1 VVHEPDE
8 PPWVIERDTEDLVR
22 LDELMA
28 RRFPH
33 LHECMIT
40 LPQLTEAD
48 ITQDS
53 HTELARLDRQVQLYI
68 NDLIVTDLPGKA
80 FEDVLAAFLS
90 HGKAFSE
97 LVTAETVREKE
108 ESDIFNLKLLD
119 AASDILVSARQSTG
133 RIVDGISDSTGRVVD
148 GISEIKPFTALSS
161 SLSSLW
167 LDQRP
172 DPLLPE
178 SQPPDATSPSEPAA
192 ALAASLGSAGGH
204 TASIEEVAAA
214 AMRRADGGAVAEAVD
229 GGGEMAAC
237 EMEEQRAKLAGAGG
251 LTFHDSS

>member
-1 VVHEPDE
+1 
-8 PPWVIERDTEDLVR
+8 
-22 LDELMA
+22 
-28 RRFPH
+28 
-33 LHECMIT
+33 MIT

-97 LVTAETVREKE
+97 LLTAETVQEKE

-172 DPLLPE
+172 DSLFPE
-178 SQPPDATSPSEPAA
+178 SQQPDATSLSEPAA
-192 ALAASLGSAGGH
+192 ALAASFGLAGGR
-204 TASIEEVAAA
+204 TASIDEAAAA
-214 AMRRADGGAVAEAVD
+214 AMRCADGDAVAEAVD
-229 GGGEMAAC
+229 GGGEMAAS
-237 EMEEQRAKLAGAGG
+237 EMEEQRAKLAGDG
-251 LTFHDSS
+251 LPFHDSS